1 MKESICTAIG
11 ITGSFIAGLFGGF
24 DASMVT
30 LLAFMGVDY
39 VTGLIVAAVGKSR
52 KSRNGHLSSL
62 IGWKG
67 LAKKCVSL
75 LLVLVAVRLDIVL
88 GTSYIRDCVC
98 IAFMCNEL
106 ISIIE
111 NAGLLG
117 VPLPEILIKAIDML
131 QSKSGSGKEDSDD
144 SDKGN

>member
-117 VPLPEILIKAIDML
+117 VPLPKALKNAVEILQTKNN
-131 QSKSGSGKEDSDD
+131 KEE
-144 SDKGN
+144 